1 MIKVAIH
8 FPWSS
13 PFPIL
18 SIYVLTMLITP
29 PSVFSSLSCWDCC
42 SLLLHFFLASA
53 SSSAAVSCDC
63 EGFIL
68 VVSGTTIDSG
78 AANTSALSVCRSDV
92 QQPFKEPLWLH
103 QQSKKNWLIGVI
115 PPVVKI
121 ITSTLKGGNYSVWK
135 MLLVILARWCE
146 HPFEVSPSSST
157 HYYAAVSG
165 TPAHE
170 TCIRGIT
177 FLFVTAS
184 SEASAAIVWM
194 RDVVPPETCLHVTA
208 FFPLCLQRHAM
219 YEVKFRDIPMK
230 DKGWV
235 GCRTLFVVYGETQSH
250 QWIHFNLLFS
260 QHFSL
265 W

>member
-92 QQPFKEPLWLH
+92 QQPFKEPLWLR
-103 QQSKKNWLIGVI
+103 QQSKKNWLIG
-115 PPVVKI
+115 PQCY
-121 ITSTLKGGNYSVWK
+121 T
-135 MLLVILARWCE
+135 
-146 HPFEVSPSSST
+146 PSS
-157 HYYAAVSG
+157 
-165 TPAHE
+165 
-170 TCIRGIT
+170 
-177 FLFVTAS
+177 
-184 SEASAAIVWM
+184 
-194 RDVVPPETCLHVTA
+194 
-208 FFPLCLQRHAM
+208 
-219 YEVKFRDIPMK
+219 K
-230 DKGWV
+230 D
-235 GCRTLFVVYGETQSH
+235 Y
-250 QWIHFNLLFS
+250 HFNSEGRKLFS
-260 QHFSL
+260 VKNAACNFSQVMWAPL
-265 W
+265 WGESQ

>member
-1 MIKVAIH
+1 MCSNHSRNPYSYINKVKR
-8 FPWSS
+8 
-13 PFPIL
+13 
-18 SIYVLTMLITP
+18 
-29 PSVFSSLSCWDCC
+29 
-42 SLLLHFFLASA
+42 
-53 SSSAAVSCDC
+53 
-63 EGFIL
+63 
-68 VVSGTTIDSG
+68 IDS
-78 AANTSALSVCRSDV
+78 SVLS
-92 QQPFKEPLWLH
+92 
-103 QQSKKNWLIGVI
+103 VI

-184 SEASAAIVWM
+184 SEASAAIVWP